1 MKFLIIHNTLN
12 PVGGL
17 TINVL
22 TYSKFLLRKGHK
34 LVFIISDHSFR
45 KNELG
50 ESRANVSCYTVE
62 DLFNNSYRS
71 LVNLAKVKLK
81 ARLLDEIILA
91 ENPDVVFLHTFIS
104 YHAIRKLAQR
114 IPVVQFIHAPWFY
127 CLSGMRYSK
136 TEEKI
141 CFIKPTMKCLW
152 RGKRFGCLY
161 YIDRTKMSIE
171 SVVRR
176 IKDIY
181 LNRMIL
187 SKTVHAIAANSRF
200 CKRELIQFLN
210 DATTVRRIHV
220 VYPPITVP
228 SQDMVIFKEPDEVKR
243 ILFVGRFTFMKGG
256 DDFISAL
263 KLLSIKY
270 QATLVGDGPERDRLE
285 RLVCK
290 EGLKSQV
297 KFTGWMHYE
306 SLPSLYE
313 SHDLL
318 VVPSRWPEPFGSVGP
333 QTAAYR
339 KPAVAYDVG
348 AVSEWLLDGKT
359 GYLANPGETKDLAR
373 KMELCLSNAEKLIEM
388 GKAAREFAKASF
400 STDAHYKSLLK
411 LVETAKGNFRDKN

>member
-1 MKFLIIHNTLN
+1 MKFLIIHNMLN
-12 PVGGL
+12 PLGGL

-22 TYSKFLLRKGHK
+22 TYSQFLLRKGHK
-34 LVFIISDHSFR
+34 LVFIISDRSFQ
-45 KNELG
+45 KNKFG
-50 ESRANVSCYTVE
+50 KFSADVSCYTFE

-71 LVNLAKVKLK
+71 LANLMKVRLK

-91 ENPDVVFLHTFIS
+91 EKPDVAFLHTFIS
-104 YHAIRKLAQR
+104 YYAVRRLAQR

-127 CLSGMRYSK
+127 CLSGMRYSRTK
-136 TEEKI
+136 EKI
-141 CFIKPTMKCLW
+141 CLIKPTIKCLW

-171 SVVRR
+171 SVARR
-176 IKDIY
+176 ITDIY

-210 DATTVRRIHV
+210 DATTVRKIHV
-220 VYPPITVP
+220 VYPPITFP
-228 SQDMVIFKEPDEVKR
+228 WEDVITFREPDEIKK
-243 ILFVGRFTFMKGG
+243 ILFIGRFTFFKGG
-256 DDFISAL
+256 DSFISAL

-290 EGLKSQV
+290 EELANHV
-297 KFTGWMHYE
+297 RFTGWMHYE

-333 QTAAYR
+333 QAAAYG

-348 AVSEWLLDGKT
+348 AVSEWILDGKT

-388 GKAAREFAKASF
+388 GKAARELAKASF

-411 LVETAKGNFRDKN
+411 LVETAKGNFRDEN